1 MKTKINQL
9 ENLFKEDSDFIELQN
24 ISSYIPEGS
33 EIYDFDSLDEIL
45 NENDF
50 FCVEIMYY
58 YKAMQYLMEHDNS
71 LHESMYLAHELGY
84 TCKDL
89 NSEILA
95 SLLYSEKLR
104 EEFFNYKNEIN
115 KILEN

>member
-1 MKTKINQL
+1 MNTKINQL
-9 ENLFKEDSDFIELQN
+9 ENLFKNSFIELQN

-33 EIYDFDSLDEIL
+33 ELYDFDSLEEIL
-45 NENDF
+45 NKNDF
-50 FCVEIMYY
+50 FSVEIMDYY
-58 YKAMQYLMEHDNS
+58 TAMQYLMEHDNS
-71 LHESMYLAHELGY
+71 LHESMHLAHELGY

-104 EEFFNYKNEIN
+104 EEFFNCKNEIN
-115 KILEN
+115 EILEN